1 MYCVYIC
8 AHIYVYMCVCTHTYM
23 YICIYVQYMFA
34 VAPWTAVSL
43 PLWVPLSS
51 PSVCLFTGGSKLK
64 AICLL
69 HSQRVATSQ
78 VESL

>member
-1 MYCVYIC
+1 MCCVYIC
-8 AHIYVYMCVCTHTYM
+8 ACTYMCTCVCTHTHM

-34 VAPWTAVSL
+34 VAPWTALSL

-51 PSVCLFTGGSKLK
+51 PSVCLFPGGSKLK
-64 AICLL
+64 AVCLL